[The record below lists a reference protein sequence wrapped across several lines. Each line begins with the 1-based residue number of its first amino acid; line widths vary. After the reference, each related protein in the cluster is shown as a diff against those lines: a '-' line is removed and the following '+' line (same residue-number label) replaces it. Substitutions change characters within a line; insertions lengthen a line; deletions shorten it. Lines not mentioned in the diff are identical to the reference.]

1 MSEVALK
8 VVGLQQFRKG
18 LRGMDRSLPKGVR
31 AALNQV
37 ADVLITATRPKVPR
51 ASGAAAASLRAQ
63 STQTAAK
70 IAAGGPKAPY
80 YAWLDFG
87 GRVGRR
93 KQTRR
98 DVVKEGRYI
107 YPTLAEQREEIEAAM
122 LSALAQLAQTNGVD
136 VDG

>member
-8 VVGLQQFRKG
+8 VAGLKEFRKG
-18 LRGMDRSLPKGVR
+18 LRGLDRDLPKGVR
-31 AALNQV
+31 VALNQV
-37 ADVLITATRPKVPR
+37 ADVLIDAARPKIPR

-63 STQTAAK
+63 SSQTAAR

-93 KQTRR
+93 KQTKRP
-98 DVVKEGRYI
+98 VLKEGRYI
-107 YPTLAEQREEIEAAM
+107 YPTLGEQRDNIQKAM
-122 LSALAQLAQTNGVD
+122 LAAVAQLAQTNGVD